1 MKRKGSFWGWRL
13 CLQTS
18 GIFAL
23 LPSQGGGRSRSGAL
37 RAAPAHGLAPLV
49 GARVASLRCPILRC
63 GHRQSSAKQ
72 EPDIS
77 RANKTGQVDVLT
89 TQRSE
94 ICRKQAHE
102 ELFRKG
108 RAGRAKRAGPYCISG
123 RLW

>member
-23 LPSQGGGRSRSGAL
+23 LPSYGGGRSRSGAL

-89 TQRSE
+89 TPHA
-94 ICRKQAHE
+94 IFKDCRNTGGQVH
-102 ELFRKG
+102 LT
-108 RAGRAKRAGPYCISG
+108 PTQ
-123 RLW
+123 